1 VFFHFRGLMK
11 RSRGS
16 RPLATLA
23 VLAGLAAY
31 GCEPGD
37 EGSTLRR
44 GDQAFARDS
53 LEEALAEY
61 RLAVRQA
68 GEDADVLGRVGHTYA
83 TLRRVD
89 EAADFYARAA
99 EKDER
104 WADLGAADLVHLAR
118 EAALENDPFLM
129 ASAMEVVRTL
139 RPGVTVPELTLPLAR
154 HYFQTGEYGR
164 ALPLYQRA
172 LSEERDSLPSV
183 VLEIG
188 QAHEQIGDCPSALV
202 FFERYRGLVRPGAQG
217 EADWYIGNCSFQVAR
232 ELRDRGGDTALEE
245 ALRHVNRTL
254 EMGEPRNL
262 LGQAWFEKGEIL
274 SELGDCDGS
283 LEAFSQVRYYEPSSS
298 SALVRRAQQR
308 FDEIRFGSGLRELRG
323 RCG

>member
-1 VFFHFRGLMK
+1 M
-11 RSRGS
+11 
-16 RPLATLA
+16 AA
-23 VLAGLAAY
+23 VVSY

-37 EGSTLRR
+37 EGNTLRR

-61 RLAVRQA
+61 RLAVRQG
-68 GEDADVLGRVGHTYA
+68 GEEADILGRVGHTYA
-83 TLRRVD
+83 ALGRAD
-89 EAADFYARAA
+89 EAADFYMRAA
-99 EKDER
+99 QKDER
-104 WADLGAADLVHLAR
+104 WADIGAADLVHLAR
-118 EAALENDPFLM
+118 VASAGKDPFLM
-129 ASAMEVVRTL
+129 ASAMEVARSL
-139 RPGVTVPELTLPLAR
+139 RPGVSVPELTLPLAR

-172 LSEERDSLPSV
+172 LSEERDSLPAV

-188 QAHEQIGDCPSALV
+188 QAHEQIGDCQSALV
-202 FFERYRGLVRPGAQG
+202 FFERYRGLVRPSAQA
-217 EADWYIGNCSFQVAR
+217 EADWYIGNCSFVMAR
-232 ELRDRGGDTALEE
+232 ELHQRGGETDLEE

-254 EMGEPRNL
+254 EVGEPRNV

-274 SELGDCDGS
+274 ADLGDCDGS
-283 LEAFSQVRYYEPSSS
+283 LEALTQVRYYEPAPN